1 MSCLWW
7 AVESFKWTILPCS
20 NTVTE
25 PSLSETFLKYYIMT
39 FKIWTDCKTL
49 GIKRLRRIPI
59 RQRVP
64 PSLETMDLNRSIGNN
79 RIDSSIKIHQRHA
92 AGEMV
97 FWYKHRSL
105 KLKRWEFCPRCIS
118 PEDKGFGFLGVSQ
131 GETNLGSTTFSTG
144 LNKHTFFFSQPVRDA
159 HPQRYNKT
167 RLVLRAV

>member
-49 GIKRLRRIPI
+49 DIKRLRIPI
-59 RQRVP
+59 KQRVP

-105 KLKRWEFCPRCIS
+105 KRWVLPSLYFPRGQRVWLS
-118 PEDKGFGFLGVSQ
+118 RRVPRK
-131 GETNLGSTTFSTG
+131 
-144 LNKHTFFFSQPVRDA
+144 NKFRVYFIDGIKQTHVFFSQPVRDG

-167 RLVLRAV
+167 RLVLGAV